1 MTKILKTLWATIL
14 VIISTI
20 SIPIQIL
27 IAIVVEIIEFLR
39 TVFVSKSNIG
49 VKEYFSQAFDEVAMG
64 VKFWWNCVTKL
75 YEKD

>member
-27 IAIVVEIIEFLR
+27 ISIVVEIIEFLR

-49 VKEYFSQAFDEVAMG
+49 VKEYFSQAFDEVTMG

>member
-20 SIPIQIL
+20 SLPIQIL

-39 TVFVSKSNIG
+39 TVFASKSNIG